1 MELLHQVCAG
11 IDVHKDNVF
20 VCIRKAEGAKA
31 KVEVKQFGTMTRD
44 LLQLSEWL
52 TNEGVRKVAM
62 ESTGVY
68 WKPVWHILEEGFD
81 LVLANAQQIK
91 AVPGRKS
98 DVKDCQWIADLLA
111 HELIAGSFVPP
122 LLVQDARDFMR
133 TRKQFIREKAQHTL
147 RIQKILEDANIKLAS
162 VVSDILGST
171 ARKVLDAI
179 VLGESDPA
187 KLVLLLSNKYK
198 TSRDELQASLQ
209 GKVTNHHRFLI
220 KKHLE
225 HIDSILKT
233 IDEIDKEIEQNLN
246 PLFEAAK
253 QLEEIPGISL
263 VAGLTIVSEIGLD
276 MSRFATAGHLLSWAG
291 LCPKMDESAGKH
303 RSTRIRKGS
312 PWLKPVL
319 VQSAWAAV
327 RNRNTYYHAQ
337 FQRLRARRGAKKAII
352 AVAASMLTGVYH
364 MLNQKSGYRELG
376 SDYFTRYDKEKNVKK
391 LCRRLHDMG
400 YEVQLKSAG

>member
-1 MELLHQVCAG
+1 MELQHQICAG

-20 VCIRKAEGAKA
+20 VCIRKAEGTKS
-31 KVEVKQFGTMTRD
+31 KNEVKQFGTMTRD
-44 LLQLSEWL
+44 LLKLSDWL
-52 TNEGVRKVAM
+52 SSEGVKKVAM

-68 WKPVWHILEEGFD
+68 WKPVWHILEDGFE

-98 DVKDCQWIADLLA
+98 DVKDCQWIAYLLA

-122 LLVQDARDFMR
+122 QPIQEARDYMR
-133 TRKQFIREKAQHTL
+133 TRKQLIREKAQHTL

-162 VVSDILGST
+162 VVSDILAPT
-171 ARKVLDAI
+171 ARKVLEAI
-179 VLGESDPA
+179 IGGESDPA

-198 TSRDELQASLQ
+198 ASRDELQASLQ

-225 HIDSILKT
+225 HIDSFLKS
-233 IDEIDKEIEQNLN
+233 IDEIDKEIERTIP

-253 QLEEIPGISL
+253 KLERIPGFSL
-263 VAGLTIVSEIGLD
+263 VAGLTILSEIGLD

-319 VQSAWAAV
+319 VQAAWAAV
-327 RNRNTYYHAQ
+327 HSRNTYYHAQ
-337 FQRLRARRGAKKAII
+337 FQRIRARRGAKKAII
-352 AVAASMLTGVYH
+352 AVAASMLTAVYH
-364 MLNQKSGYRELG
+364 MLKENSGYRELG
-376 SDYFTRYDKEKNVKK
+376 SDYFTKYDKEKNAKK
-391 LCRRLHDMG
+391 LCRRLNSMG
-400 YEVQLKSAG
+400 YEVQIKAAG